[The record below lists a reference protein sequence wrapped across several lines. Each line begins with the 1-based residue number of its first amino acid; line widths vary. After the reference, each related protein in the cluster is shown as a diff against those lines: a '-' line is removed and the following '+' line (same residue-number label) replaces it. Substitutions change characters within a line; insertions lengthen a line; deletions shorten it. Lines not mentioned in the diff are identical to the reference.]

1 MTAETISLDSEALAE
16 TVVAALEDAKAQDI
30 RVIDVRHL
38 TSMTDYMVVA
48 SGTSD
53 RHVKSVASSVVDTL
67 KAAGRRPRG
76 VEGENDGEWVLVD
89 LQDALVHVML
99 PRIRDFYNLEKLW
112 DLPPGDAVGGT
123 ED

>member
-30 RVIDVRHL
+30 RLIDVRHL

-67 KAAGRRPRG
+67 MAAGRRPLG

-112 DLPPGDAVGGT
+112 DLPPEDAVGGT

>member
-1 MTAETISLDSEALAE
+1 MDSEALAE

-30 RVIDVRHL
+30 RLIDVRHL

-67 KAAGRRPRG
+67 KAAGRRPLG

-112 DLPPGDAVGGT
+112 DLPPEDAVGGT